1 MHFTFTYHHQFSF
14 ALASGVW
21 GKDPL
26 NINRAGSGSK
36 DCRVRSVQCYA

>member
-1 MHFTFTYHHQFSF
+1 MHFAFTYQFSF
-14 ALASGVW
+14 ALANGVQ

-36 DCRVRSVQCYA
+36 DCRVRSVQCYV